1 MKRIG
6 ILSVALGA
14 MLTVACAGDG
24 RNDEANRPASDTAA
38 VGTAGEREADRNV
51 SAGARRWAEDLA
63 QGNMAEI
70 KLGEMASTRA
80 QNADVKAFARM
91 LVQDHTKASD
101 ELKQIITKHNVMPP
115 AELSEDGRQTSERLS
130 KLQTTEFDREYVKA
144 MVDKHEKTLDHLEER
159 VDKEGDDAN
168 PRFTPKKNDNAFE
181 MQLNEFAAKTAPVVN
196 RHLEHAKQLDQK
208 LGCRT
213 TN

>member
-14 MLTVACAGDG
+14 MLTIACSGDG
-24 RNDEANRPASDTAA
+24 RNDDVNKPASDTAA

-51 SAGARRWAEDLA
+51 SAGARGWAEELA

-70 KLGEMASTRA
+70 RLGELASTRA

-91 LVQDHTKASD
+91 MVQDHTKTG
-101 ELKQIITKHNVMPP
+101 EEFKQILTKHNVTPP
-115 AELSEDGRQTSERLS
+115 VEVGDEHRDTSERLS
-130 KLQTTEFDREYVKA
+130 KLQGNEFDREYMKA

-159 VDKEGDDAN
+159 LDKEGDDAN
-168 PRFTPKKNDNAFE
+168 PRWMPKKNDNAFD
-181 MQLNEFAAKTAPVVN
+181 MQLNDFAAKTAPAVQ
-196 RHLEHAKQLDQK
+196 RHLTQAKELDQK
-208 LGCRT
+208 LGRRT